1 MDSYSQIVFSAFLQ
15 ETLKGGAQAGKALC
29 SVYLH
34 VYCCFLR
41 AWWHGEEV
49 VSKTRYFFVLRLVT
63 VDPGVNT
70 AEEGTGWG
78 RGSSSNGLL
87 PIPSGRLWKL
97 SSGRTEKLAIAAHWV

>member
-1 MDSYSQIVFSAFLQ
+1 MDSYSQIVFPAFLQ
-15 ETLKGGAQAGKALC
+15 ETLKVPQAGNALC

-41 AWWHGEEV
+41 AWWHGEKV

-70 AEEGTGWG
+70 AEEGTRTGDGADPAVDNFPSPWEG
-78 RGSSSNGLL
+78 SGSSALDVPRS
-87 PIPSGRLWKL
+87 
-97 SSGRTEKLAIAAHWV
+97 